1 MDQEI
6 IKSTLDKC
14 LVSNYLD
21 SPDVFEE
28 LEDPFPQWFKK
39 LANLHLRQED
49 VTATPRYINQLPFI
63 S

>member
-39 LANLHLRQED
+39 AG
-49 VTATPRYINQLPFI
+49 
-63 S
+63 